1 MFAFMDRRNGRNRTR
16 MALTAPAAVA
26 LLALAGCGG
35 GARQDANEPSANF
48 PVDVVHATWPLQQ
61 HLAQSTVLRIT
72 VRNAGQ
78 RTIPDI
84 AVTIG
89 SPDHPPGVSDTA
101 AQPFAYLLND
111 PTEAVQSRPVWIVNS
126 NPPANKSKPASVES
140 NPSFDPA
147 QENQGPAGGLV
158 AETNTWALGALA
170 PGRTQ
175 SFVWR
180 LSAVQ
185 PGTHRV
191 SYTVAAG
198 LYGKARAVTAAG
210 RPVTGAFTVNISST
224 PTGGLVDA
232 NGNPIPFL
240 GGP

>member
-1 MFAFMDRRNGRNRTR
+1 MFAFMDRCHGHKRIRT
-16 MALTAPAAVA
+16 LTAPAAVA
-26 LLALAGCGG
+26 LLAVAGCSGQ
-35 GARQDANEPSANF
+35 RQDANEPSANF
-48 PVDVVHATWPLQQ
+48 PVDVVRASWPLAQ
-61 HLAQSTVLRIT
+61 HLAQSTTLTIT

-89 SPDHPPGVSDTA
+89 SPDHPPGLADTD
-101 AQPFAYLLND
+101 AQPFAYLLTD
-111 PTEAVQSRPVWIVNS
+111 PTEATASRPVWIVDS

-140 NPSFDPA
+140 SPSFDPA

-175 SFVWR
+175 SFVWH

-185 PGTHRV
+185 PGTHTV
-191 SYTVAAG
+191 NYTVAAG
-198 LYGKARAVTAAG
+198 LYGKARAVSATG
-210 RPVTGAFTVNISST
+210 GPVTGAFKVKITST
-224 PTGGLVDA
+224 PTLGLVDGG
-232 NGNPIPFL
+232 GNPIPFL
-240 GGP
+240 GP